1 MQCVHWCFKILLKSR
16 FVLRRYSPR
25 HFRVCSLGDRQPCL
39 FVFPTQGNG
48 TGELLWQIGLNSR
61 KQILRGFMA
70 NPIQLADFW
79 TGTRR
84 AAGRKRFLNVLTKNV
99 WNAGNREMS
108 DELSEAKHWTKIP
121 HRRIYTRPF
130 EMSIYSTWGLNC
142 CLSKCRLNTHL
153 FCLIGSP
160 SENWKTKRFLS
171 ERCLVTLY
179 NVHCLF
185 FLQSFVR
192 KSNIVALF
200 AGIIPTTVLW
210 SGHTYWPMWWYRAH
224 VYEYS
229 LHHSVRWGRR
239 LRACWWS

>member
-25 HFRVCSLGDRQPCL
+25 HFRVCSLGNRQPCL

-84 AAGRKRFLNVLTKNV
+84 AVGRKRFLNVLTKNV

-153 FCLIGSP
+153 SCLIGSP

-192 KSNIVALF
+192 KKQ
-200 AGIIPTTVLW
+200 
-210 SGHTYWPMWWYRAH
+210 YRG
-224 VYEYS
+224 S
-229 LHHSVRWGRR
+229 ICWDNPDHSAVKRPYI
-239 LRACWWS
+239 LANVVI